1 MTTSLY
7 KYITVA
13 NLEAYTGINYETTDV
28 GYTDVFVEA
37 NITVAERSVNSM
49 CVEAPA
55 SATDGVI
62 VATLILSERLMR
74 NVMVVDGYAEEM
86 PQTII
91 AFFDYLIETVLAP
104 NIYSPAGNVPSQ
116 GIDR

>member
-7 KYITVA
+7 GYITTA
-13 NLEAYTGINYETTDV
+13 ELEAYTGIDYETTSAT
-28 GYTDVFVEA
+28 YTDIFVEA
-37 NITVAERSVNSM
+37 NITIAERSVNSM
-49 CVEAPA
+49 CIEAPS

-91 AFFDYLIETVLAP
+91 AFFDYLINLILAKDV
-104 NIYSPAGNVPSQ
+104 YSPAGNVPSQ